1 MPGNSADLRTTGN
14 GEGEIKMCSCITS
27 CALMMATGLLDF
39 AEIGPEE
46 YRPLR
51 RELRAFHPDECHQDC
66 KDPAVLESFEK
77 MQEELS
83 AWAAGHPGFD
93 ALDLQR
99 EYYGILIRNFRPV
112 LFKESPF
119 YFEAGVNGGWIWKCP
134 GKDVY
139 RLAGDVLDH
148 GQLIPLDVKSRFEER
163 NKQRYSL
170 ACGPLVDSIH
180 HLPPF
185 RTIFTKG
192 FRGVRAEVAEAIKA
206 CPEWDKLGRKEL
218 ETALVGLDAI
228 HAIQLKFKDEAER
241 RLAAVRG
248 SVGNGGGSDR
258 DLQIARLERIVEAAR
273 RCPWDP
279 PRTFFEGLN
288 TLWFLREILGIVD
301 GTTNFALGRPDAW
314 LIDFYRKELAAGTL
328 TEGAA
333 RDLVR
338 RFMIHADCHHDGLIP
353 VDSYDDHEAEIP
365 ITLGGCDGG
374 GRPFCNALT
383 MMFLEEHKR
392 MKLVFPKLHVRFS
405 SGSPKEYL
413 EKIAEEVLAGHAV
426 FAMFNDDITIPGF
439 AKLGLP
445 IEAARDYV
453 CCGCWDGNVDSYT
466 DVDTANY
473 MSVIRVIE
481 ETIYQDAEAMARAQ
495 VRMDPIDNCTTY
507 EEVERII
514 MRNFLRFFRDTVS
527 DYTRYGRVNAQI
539 FPHPVYTMCLA
550 GGVES
555 RRDTMDGGVAFRP
568 RVMTLAF
575 LANAVDSMCAIRKV
589 VFEDRFCTLKEL
601 LSAVRS
607 NWEGARAEAIRREVL
622 KSPYWGDNSEASNGL
637 MKKWID
643 TVSDDIDGLK
653 NDQGGPFVLACW
665 IYREFLFWGKMTK
678 ATPDGR
684 YDGEQLAQGFAPSEL
699 RCRSCVADVF
709 HALSS
714 IDHSRLF
721 ASNANL
727 MFGGEDLTPETF
739 AGIFR
744 VFADTGAH
752 LLQPNCNDVATL
764 REAQKHPERYQHL
777 MVKVCGFS
785 ARFIALSP
793 EWQEEVIRRHRL
805 R

>member
-1 MPGNSADLRTTGN
+1 
-14 GEGEIKMCSCITS
+14 MCMGFASC
-27 CALMMATGLLDF
+27 LLLMATGLSDF

-51 RELRAFHPDECHQDC
+51 RELRAFHPDECHRDC
-66 KDPAVLESFEK
+66 KDPAVLKSFAK

-99 EYYGILIRNFRPV
+99 EYYGILVRNFKPV
-112 LFKESPF
+112 LFRESPF
-119 YFEAGVNGGWIWKCP
+119 YFEAGVNGGWTRKCP
-134 GKDVY
+134 GKAAY
-139 RLAGDVLDH
+139 WLAGEVLDR
-148 GQLIPLDVKSRFEER
+148 GQLIPLDVKRRVGER

-170 ACGPLVDSIH
+170 VCGPLVDIIH

-185 RTIFTKG
+185 RTIFAKG
-192 FRGVRAEVAEAIKA
+192 FKGVRAEVAEAIKT

-228 HAIQLKFKDEAER
+228 HAIQLKFKNEAER
-241 RLAAVRG
+241 RLAEVRG
-248 SVGNGGGSDR
+248 TAGSGGDAGR
-258 DLQIARLERIVEAAR
+258 DSQIARLARIVESAQ

-301 GTTNFALGRPDAW
+301 GTANFALGRPDAW
-314 LIDFYRKELAAGTL
+314 LIGFYRKELAAGTL
-328 TEGAA
+328 TEEAA

-338 RFMIHADCHHDGLIP
+338 RFMIHADCHHDGLVP

-365 ITLGGCDGG
+365 ITLGGCDKDGK
-374 GRPFCNALT
+374 PFCNELT
-383 MMFLEEHKR
+383 MMFLEEHLR

-405 SGSPKEYL
+405 ADSPKEYL
-413 EKIAEEVLAGHAV
+413 EKIAEQVLAGHAV
-426 FAMFNDDITIPGF
+426 FAMFNDDITVPGF
-439 AKLGLP
+439 VRLGLP
-445 IEAARDYV
+445 VDASRDYV

-466 DVDTANY
+466 DVDGANY

-481 ETIYQDAEAMARAQ
+481 ETIYQDKEAMARAQ

-527 DYTRYGRVNAQI
+527 DYTRYGRANAQL
-539 FPHPVYTMCLA
+539 FPHPVYTMCLE
-550 GGVES
+550 GGVAS

-589 VFEDRFCTLKEL
+589 VFEDRFCTLKEFL
-601 LSAVRS
+601 AAVRS
-607 NWEGARAEAIRREVL
+607 NWAGERAGSIRREVL
-622 KSPYWGDNSEASNGL
+622 KAPYWGDNSAASNGL
-637 MKKWID
+637 MRKWID

-665 IYREFLFWGKMTK
+665 IYREFFYWGRATR

-684 YDGEQLAQGFAPSEL
+684 HDGDRLAQGFAPSEY
-699 RCRSCVADVF
+699 RNRGCIGDVF
-709 HALSS
+709 NALKSL
-714 IDHSRLF
+714 DHSRLY

-727 MFGGEDLTPETF
+727 MFGGEGLTTEML
-739 AGIFR
+739 ASVFR
-744 VFADTGAH
+744 VFADTKAH
-752 LLQPNCNDVATL
+752 LLQPNCCDVETL
-764 REAQKHPERYQHL
+764 RDAQLHPERHQDL

-785 ARFIALSP
+785 ARFIALSKR
-793 EWQEEVIRRHRL
+793 WQDEIIERHRL
-805 R
+805 K